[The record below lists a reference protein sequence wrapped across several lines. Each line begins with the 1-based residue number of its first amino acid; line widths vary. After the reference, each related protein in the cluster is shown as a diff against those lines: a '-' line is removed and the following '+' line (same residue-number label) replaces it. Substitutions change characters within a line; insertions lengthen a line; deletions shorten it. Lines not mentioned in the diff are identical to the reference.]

1 MKQQP
6 TAIVE
11 LSKNISVRTTM
22 PESNYPALR
31 SGFEGYPPNPRWTV
45 SKYRAWKT
53 GQQWRNALQRGE
65 MVIQRDQLL
74 VTAKKQPRMGRQTV

>member
-1 MKQQP
+1 MKQQA
-6 TAIVE
+6 AIVE
-11 LSKNISVRTTM
+11 LSKNVSVRTTI

-65 MVIQRDQLL
+65 MVIRRDQLL
-74 VTAKKQPRMGRQTV
+74 VMAKKQPHMRGQTV

>member
-1 MKQQP
+1 MKQER

-11 LSKNISVRTTM
+11 LSKNISVRTTL
-22 PESNYPALR
+22 PESSYPALR

-53 GQQWRNALQRGE
+53 GQQWRNALQKGE
-65 MVIQRDQLL
+65 MVVGRNQIL
-74 VTAKKQPRMGRQTV
+74 VTPKNQRHIRPQTI